1 MMHRSRPPVS
11 VVLALGGLLV
21 GCPASE
27 NGTASAGSSSG
38 ASTTDTTGAATATTD
53 GATSVAPT
61 STGDVSGNGSSSG
74 GGSSEGTT
82 GSPLVD
88 RRVFVTS
95 VAYHGDLKTL
105 GGAGSGIEGA
115 DSLCNSLAQ
124 AAGLGGTWVAWVST
138 STVDAISRLAADG
151 RWTLI
156 DGATEVFPSRGDVQF
171 GPLHAI
177 DTAEDGEV
185 VSDLGDVVVWT
196 NTDRF
201 GKNVTAGQANACDD
215 WSGQVGT
222 ADVGVV
228 VDPQAAM
235 GLSWTDTGQPR
246 ACGSEFRL
254 YCFES

>member
-1 MMHRSRPPVS
+1 MHRSRHSCP
-11 VVLALGGLLV
+11 VVLVLGGLLV
-21 GCPASE
+21 GCPDSE
-27 NGTASAGSSSG
+27 HGTASAGSSSG
-38 ASTTDTTGAATATTD
+38 ASATDTSGSPTSTTD
-53 GATSVAPT
+53 GATSAAPT
-61 STGDVSGNGSSSG
+61 STGDVGGSSSG

-88 RRVFVTS
+88 RRVFVSS
-95 VAYHGDLKTL
+95 VAYHGDLMTL

-115 DSLCNSLAQ
+115 DGLCASLAQ
-124 AAGLGGTWVAWVST
+124 AAGLGGAWVAWVST
-138 STVDAISRLAADG
+138 SSVDAISRLAADG

-177 DTAEDGEV
+177 DTAENGEV
-185 VSDLGDVVVWT
+185 VSDLGDVFVWT

-215 WSGQVGT
+215 WSGQTGT